1 MPGAA
6 GLRGRGSIPKFV
18 PIGRRWRSPFRRVET
33 STTPTPQHRR
43 TSVPTL
49 LQSWQEGY
57 PHELEHRV
65 EPRSA
70 RPCFNPADNPLLRQ
84 ATASQA
90 LTTQPHTPS
99 VTSST
104 MVLRRNIG
112 HCYTDSV
119 TIMAAIGR
127 RARAPWACYT
137 RTHATAPAPH
147 VASRV
152 FEAQA

>member
-6 GLRGRGSIPKFV
+6 GLRGRGSIPNYV

-43 TSVPTL
+43 MGVPTL

-65 EPRSA
+65 EPALQGRVQS
-70 RPCFNPADNPLLRQ
+70 CRQ
-84 ATASQA
+84 SLGSEGNGQTGSDYLTAV
-90 LTTQPHTPS
+90 TPS